1 LEVAREEATMRTTKV
16 LSITLPEA
24 MLKEAKKRAKKEN
37 RTMSELVREALRRYE
52 ALQSLR
58 ELQAYGEERAR
69 AAGILTEED
78 VDRVIHEY
86 RAEKRAAAEAKR
98 QMQERKA
105 F

>member
-1 LEVAREEATMRTTKV
+1 MRTTKV

-52 ALQSLR
+52 GLQALR
-58 ELQAYGEERAR
+58 ELQVYGEERAR

-86 RAEKRAAAEAKR
+86 RAEKRAAEAKR
-98 QMQERKA
+98 KLQERKA
-105 F
+105 S

>member
-1 LEVAREEATMRTTKV
+1 MRTTKV

-24 MLKEAKKRAKKEN
+24 MLVEAKKRAKKEN

-52 ALQSLR
+52 WKQWLDEIRPYAQ
-58 ELQAYGEERAR
+58 ERAE

-86 RAEKRAAAEAKR
+86 RAERRVAQAKRAA
-98 QMQERKA
+98 QSRKA
-105 F
+105 S

>member
-1 LEVAREEATMRTTKV
+1 MRTTKV

-52 ALQSLR
+52 WSQWLEEIRPYA
-58 ELQAYGEERAR
+58 EERAQ
-69 AAGILTEED
+69 AAGILTEKD

-86 RAEKRAAAEAKR
+86 RAEKRAAAEKKR
-98 QMQERKA
+98 LQGRKA
-105 F
+105 S

>member
-1 LEVAREEATMRTTKV
+1 MRTTKV

-52 ALQSLR
+52 WTEWLKEIRPYAQ
-58 ELQAYGEERAR
+58 ERAE

-78 VDRVIHEY
+78 VDRVIHEA
-86 RAEKRAAAEAKR
+86 RAERERTARR
-98 QMQERKA
+98 QSRKA
-105 F
+105 S

>member
-1 LEVAREEATMRTTKV
+1 MRTTKV
-16 LSITLPEA
+16 LSVTLPEA

-69 AAGILTEED
+69 EAGILTEED

-86 RAEKRAAAEAKR
+86 RAEKRAAETKK
-98 QMQERKA
+98 QLQERKA
-105 F
+105 S